1 MHIRRM
7 QADDWEQLSVIYA
20 EGIAGR
26 NATFETTVPEWQLWD
41 EKHLEV
47 GRLVAVDDTG
57 TILGFVGLSGV
68 SHRAVYRG
76 VTENTIYIANSAQG
90 QGVGSALMQ
99 ALIDES
105 ETAGIWMILATTFLE
120 NKASIALHEKFGFRM
135 IGYRERIAQLDGIW
149 RNTVMLERR
158 SKVIGND

>member
-7 QADDWEQLSVIYA
+7 QADDWEQASAIYT

-57 TILGFVGLSGV
+57 TVLGFVGLSGV
-68 SHRAVYRG
+68 SHRVVYRG

-105 ETAGIWMILATTFLE
+105 ETAGIWMILATTFPE
-120 NKASIALHEKFGFRM
+120 NTASIALHEKFGFRM

-158 SKVIGND
+158 SAVIGND